1 MSQENLEVARR
12 LWAHFSE
19 GAALGRAGVGL
30 SHPGWH
36 PDVAYVEDPK
46 WPGTGVYRGL
56 RAIQACFEEYLEYF
70 EKGEA
75 LQAVGLRE

>member
-1 MSQENLEVARR
+1 M
-12 LWAHFSE
+12 
-19 GAALGRAGVGL
+19 AG
-30 SHPGWH
+30 HR
-36 PDVAYVEDPK
+36 
-46 WPGTGVYRGL
+46 GVWGL